1 MLVSLNWL
9 NEYCDL
15 SDLSP
20 EFIAETLTQLGHEVE
35 GTELVPPLPKGVLVG
50 QIKSASKHPG
60 ADSLQLC
67 EVDVGADSLLKIV
80 CGAPNARTGLKVAV
94 ATIGT
99 QLAPDFKIKASKI
112 RGEPSQGML
121 CSEKE
126 LGISEA
132 NEGIL
137 EINAE
142 WSLGSSVAD
151 HVDTGDVIFDLS
163 LTPNR
168 ADCLSYVGLARDLA
182 AKLGRKLKDP
192 EVKPGKSE
200 FKTSEA
206 VKVKIAADAGCARF
220 TALSIKGVKAVPS
233 PDWMQRRL
241 KAAGM
246 RPINLLVDVTNYVM
260 LEMGQ
265 PIHAYDERFLEGGL
279 IEVRCATLGE
289 TLTTLDGNTVKLEP
303 GDLLICDGSKS
314 VGLAGVMGGA
324 NSEVKSDT
332 TDLVVEVAHFFPTQV
347 RKTSKRL
354 GLHTEASHR
363 FERGIHIENIDQ
375 VSLRVGTLLER
386 CLLEVGELAPQVSS
400 QVLDVYP
407 APQTPAKIALRLPR
421 VRSFLNLHQ
430 LSLDDCVKH
439 LSALQFKLIDKTTER
454 MLFEIPGFRHDIVRE
469 VDLIEE
475 VARMEGFEKVPYE
488 LPRMN
493 ITPNFEHPIIEF
505 TDHVKVVLA
514 QLGLTEAIS
523 FPFHSLTDYEKLRLT
538 KDHPYWPSKEL
549 LNPLNEEM
557 AFMQTSLIPGLLK
570 ASRLNRHHGHKGSR
584 LFEVGRTFYD
594 FNAKILDKGRY
605 PLFRDWDRDELHLT
619 AKAHGEK
626 SRPTERNLIAG
637 IFDSPYRAQGWNHK
651 EEQAHFFHGK
661 GLIEALCASFG
672 LHKLEWHRP
681 TEEELPFMHPGA
693 CAKITSGDHVLGYV
707 GELHPTSA
715 LNWELGGDCP
725 VVFEL
730 DIEAFFLA
738 QDQKLEVDPR
748 PRKFPAVTRDF
759 ALVVNESLSYKDLEK
774 AVYEFPKKK
783 HLKQMR
789 LFDLYQGEHI
799 ESGKKS
805 MAASFVFESLEKTLT
820 DKEVE
825 KESQNLLQ
833 WLKQKVGSELR

>member
-9 NEYCDL
+9 NEYCDF

-20 EFIAETLTQLGHEVE
+20 EIIAETLTQLGHEVE
-35 GTELVPPLPKGVLVG
+35 GSETIAPIPKGVIVG
-50 QIKSASKHPG
+50 QIKTAAKHPG

-67 EVDVGADSLLKIV
+67 DVDVGAGELLKIV
-80 CGAPNARTGLKVAV
+80 CGAPNARSGLKVAV
-94 ATIGT
+94 ATVGT

-126 LGISEA
+126 LSISEA

-137 EINAE
+137 EITAD
-142 WSLGSSVAD
+142 WKLGSPIAD
-151 HVDTGDVIFDLS
+151 YVNTDDIILDIS

-182 AKLGRKLKDP
+182 AKLGRTLRLPDIKC
-192 EVKPGKSE
+192 GSGE
-200 FKTSEA
+200 FQTSEK

-220 TALSIKGVKAVPS
+220 TALAIEGVKSVAAPT
-233 PDWMQRRL
+233 WMQTRL

-260 LEMGQ
+260 LELGQ
-265 PIHAYDERFLEGGL
+265 PIHAYDKRYLEGGV
-279 IEVRCATLGE
+279 IEVRSATLGE
-289 TLTTLDGNTVKLEP
+289 TLSTLDGNTVELDP
-303 GDLLICDGSKS
+303 GDLLICDSTKS
-314 VGLAGVMGGA
+314 VGLAGIMGGA

-332 TDLVVEVAHFFPTQV
+332 SDLIIEVAHFFPTQV

-386 CLLEVGELAPQVSS
+386 CLLEVGEQAPQVSCKL
-400 QVLDVYP
+400 LDVYP

-475 VARMEGFEKVPYE
+475 VARLEGFEKVPYE

-493 ITPNFEHPIIEF
+493 ITPNIEHPIIEF
-505 TDHVKVVLA
+505 TDSVKLVLA

-523 FPFHSLTDYEKLRLT
+523 FPFHSVHDYEKLRL
-538 KDHPYWPSKEL
+538 KIGHPYWPTKEL

-584 LFEVGRTFYD
+584 LFEVGRAFYD
-594 FNAKILDKGRY
+594 FGAVTLDKKQY
-605 PLFRDWDRDELHLT
+605 PLFSDWDRDELHLT

-626 SRPTERNLIAG
+626 SRPIERNLVAG
-637 IFDSPYRAQGWNHK
+637 IFDHLYREQGWDHA

-661 GLIEALCASFG
+661 GVVEALCASFG
-672 LHKLEWHRP
+672 LYCLEWHRP
-681 TEEELPFMHPGA
+681 SESELPFMHPGA
-693 CAKITSGDHVLGYV
+693 CAKIISGSHVLGFV
-707 GELHPTSA
+707 GELHPSSA
-715 LNWELGGDCP
+715 LDWELGGESP

-730 DIEAFFLA
+730 DLEALYMA
-738 QDQKLEVDPR
+738 QDQKQDVDPR
-748 PRKFPAVTRDF
+748 PRKFPAVIRDF
-759 ALVVNESLSYKDLEK
+759 ALVVDEGLSYANLEK
-774 AVYEFPKKK
+774 AVNEFPKKK
-783 HLKQMR
+783 NLKRMR
-789 LFDLYQGEHI
+789 LFDLYQGEHV

-833 WLKQKVGSELR
+833 WLKQRVGSELR

>member
-15 SDLSP
+15 SGLSA
-20 EFIAETLTQLGHEVE
+20 ETISETLTQLGHEVE
-35 GTELVPPLPKGVLVG
+35 GSETIAPIAKGVIVG
-50 QIKSASKHPG
+50 QIKTAVKHPG

-67 EVDVGADSLLKIV
+67 EVDVGSEALLKIV
-80 CGAPNARTGLKVAV
+80 CGAPNARSGLKVAV
-94 ATIGT
+94 ATVGT

-126 LGISEA
+126 LGISDA

-137 EINAE
+137 EIEAD
-142 WSLGSSVAD
+142 WKLGSPIAD
-151 HVDTGDVIFDLS
+151 YVNTSDVVLDLS

-182 AKLGRKLKDP
+182 AKLGRKLNLP
-192 EVKPGKSE
+192 ETKVGTAE
-200 FKTSEA
+200 FQTIEKI
-206 VKVKIAADAGCARF
+206 KVKIAADAGCARF
-220 TALSIKGVKAVPS
+220 TALAIEGVKAVAS
-233 PDWMQRRL
+233 PTWMQTRL

-265 PIHAYDERFLEGGL
+265 PIHAYDQRFLEGGV
-279 IEVRCATLGE
+279 IQVRSATLGE
-289 TLTTLDGNTVKLEP
+289 TLSTLDGNTVKLEP
-303 GDLLICDGSKS
+303 GDLLICDDKKS
-314 VGLAGVMGGA
+314 VGLAGIMGGA

-332 TDLVVEVAHFFPTQV
+332 TDLIVEVAHFFPTQV

-363 FERGIHIENIDQ
+363 FERGIHVENIDQ
-375 VSLRVGTLLER
+375 VSLRVGTLLEH
-386 CLLEVGELAPQVSS
+386 CLKEVGEGAPRVSCKL
-400 QVLDVYP
+400 LDVYP

-421 VRSFLNLHQ
+421 VRSFLNLNH
-430 LSLDDCVKH
+430 LSLEDCVKH

-493 ITPNFEHPIIEF
+493 ITPNVEHPIIEF

-523 FPFHSLTDYEKLRLT
+523 FPFHSRRDYEKLRL
-538 KDHPYWPSKEL
+538 KAGHPYWPSKEL

-570 ASRLNRHHGHKGSR
+570 ASRLNRHHGHRGSR
-584 LFEVGRTFYD
+584 LFEVGRAFYD
-594 FNAKILDKGRY
+594 FGADGLDKAQY
-605 PLFRDWDRDELHLT
+605 PLFCGWDRDELHLT
-619 AKAHGEK
+619 TKAHSEK
-626 SRPTERNLIAG
+626 SRPVERSLVAG
-637 IFDSPYRAQGWNHK
+637 IIDHLYREQGWDHA

-661 GLIEALCASFG
+661 GIVEALCASFG
-672 LHKLEWHRP
+672 LRQLDWQRP
-681 TEEELPFMHPGA
+681 MESELPFMHPGA
-693 CAKITSGDHVLGYV
+693 CAKILAGNYTLGYV
-707 GELHPTSA
+707 GELHPSSA
-715 LNWELGGDCP
+715 LDWELAGDSP

-730 DIEAFFLA
+730 DLEALYMA
-738 QDQKLEVDPR
+738 QDKKLEVDPR
-748 PRKFPAVTRDF
+748 PRKFPAVVRDF
-759 ALVVNESLSYKDLEK
+759 ALVVDEGLSYANLEA
-774 AVYEFPKKK
+774 AVSEFPKKK
-783 HLKQMR
+783 NLKHMR
-789 LFDLYQGEHI
+789 LFDLYQGEHV
-799 ESGKKS
+799 EQGKKS

-825 KESQNLLQ
+825 KESQGLLQ